1 MKVCLLLLLT
11 LLVGCKHQPEGKA
24 TESSQTH
31 AASLRWTVMDFGTE
45 VVQYPYPTTDG
56 DLSVDGF
63 WVPTS
68 ATKEKQL
75 PLPLAVKIECDRSE
89 RVCREIGAQVSFGVL
104 VPSETVYEISSWTGS
119 GIVADNNYAICSTRH
134 RLTVD
139 FRSKTVSVVDYPTA
153 ATATDKNPLCDAFKD
168 SSSYVLHD
176 GAISLNQPVPFDQSG
191 IKR

>member
-1 MKVCLLLLLT
+1 MA
-11 LLVGCKHQPEGKA
+11 GCRNQPQKGD
-24 TESSQTH
+24 QTVIH
-31 AASLRWTVMDFGTE
+31 ADSTSPRWTVMDFGTQ

-56 DLSVDGF
+56 ILSVDGF

-191 IKR
+191 IRR